1 MEISRLIH
9 TLTQAYVARDRDQV
23 DALLHE
29 RLRFSSPYDPGLDKR
44 QYFERCWAGGDGFR
58 SMRVLQLF
66 VGGAHGDEAFV
77 RYEVET
83 KDGKRFRNVERMR
96 AEDGKIREIEVY
108 FGQLPGHFL
117 E

>member
-1 MEISRLIH
+1 METAQLIR
-9 TLTQAYVARDRDQV
+9 TLMQAYVARDRAQV

-29 RLRFSSPYDPGLDKR
+29 RLTFSSPYDPELDKR
-44 QYFERCWAGGDGFR
+44 QYFERCWAGGEGFR
-58 SMRVLQLF
+58 SMRIEQLF
-66 VGGAHGDEAFV
+66 VGGARGDEAFV

-96 AEDGKIREIEVY
+96 AEDGKIREIEVF